1 MEAQKAEKKETRK
14 ELQAKLADMNEEYRQ
29 LGPEAIAGSNGAIQR
44 RGEISRELR
53 KVSELLHLKE
63 PDVEVVIPR
72 SATGHPFV
80 IGEKKFFPGKYTV
93 KKSVAQYLLWM
104 VDRNREDELNRLR
117 SNGEHVD
124 LGAIGDKAKQL
135 DDREF

>member
-1 MEAQKAEKKETRK
+1 MEAQKVEKKETRK
-14 ELQAKLADMNEEYRQ
+14 ELQAKLTDLNEEYRQ
-29 LGPEAIAGSNGAIQR
+29 LGPEAIAGSGGAIQR

-53 KVSELLHLKE
+53 KVSTQLYVKE
-63 PDVEVVIPR
+63 PDVEVTLPR
-72 SATGHPFV
+72 SATGHPFR
-80 IGEKKFFPGKYTV
+80 INEKVFFAGKYTV
-93 KKSVAQYLLWM
+93 KKSEAQYLLWM

-117 SNGEHVD
+117 ANGEHVD